1 MDFAAFQHSFFLQA
15 LGSAI
20 LNSIWQGLILWFF
33 YKGMA
38 GLYKSSKARMR
49 HNLSIIL
56 VFCSFVWFLVSFF
69 SKLLEYKSPNNIGFG
84 RVQGHL
90 NIGNQSISGLNGMFI
105 ILKSSLPYL
114 SVAYIFLLFF
124 LSVKLIASYRK
135 VYLISHKGL
144 IYPPSELLSFVNQL
158 RQRMGISR
166 KINLWVSNF
175 IDVPATI
182 GFIKPIILIPLAS
195 LNNLSDLQLEAII
208 LHEMS
213 HIKRNDYLTN
223 LLVSIIETVLFFN
236 PFVILLTNVIRQER
250 ENCCDDLVLEYNYDP
265 HSYASALLRLA
276 RSVPGMLQLGLG
288 AVSGKKQLLLSR
300 IKRIT
305 KDKVISTQYN
315 FGQKMLAFIFVT
327 AVFCLL
333 AWVTPKGKN
342 LIPALF
348 QKKEKLLPPLS
359 TAFSLNGSTNIFG
372 QPKKNHK
379 LIIAGKSYP
388 KNKKDPMESIEKFT
402 KENEEINGS
411 LMKEE
416 GLPPELEKVVS
427 KTSSSTNG
435 NPNIESE
442 INIMKRPSS
451 INIKNF
457 PFKEMSLNIT
467 LRNLNHEK
475 LNRDLKQVYL
485 ETDGIDLMNI
495 QVTIDKSL
503 SELKNSGLSQKK
515 ISQAYADAARAL
527 AKIHPI
533 SPKLFENNAM
543 EKVRRQLEIKES
555 EMKKKTDL
563 VTEINKKIQ
572 LAFAKLQNNNDELK
586 ARNLNFD
593 FHYDVDE
600 NAKN

>member
-20 LNSIWQGLILWFF
+20 LNSVWQGLIFWFF

-38 GLYKSSKARMR
+38 GLYKSSTARMR

-69 SKLLEYKSPNNIGFG
+69 SKLLGYKSPNNIGFG
-84 RVQGHL
+84 IVKGHL
-90 NIGNQSISGLNGMFI
+90 NTGNQSISGLDGMFI

-124 LSVKLIASYRK
+124 LSMKLIASYRK
-135 VYLISHKGL
+135 VHLISHKGL
-144 IYPPSELLSFVNQL
+144 IYPNPELLSFVNQL
-158 RQRMGISR
+158 RQGMGITR
-166 KINLWVSNF
+166 KINLWVSNL

-195 LNNLSDLQLEAII
+195 LNNLSDVQLEAII

-236 PFVILLTNVIRQER
+236 PFVILLTKVIRQER
-250 ENCCDDLVLEYNYDP
+250 ENCCDDLVLQYNYDA

-276 RSVPGMLQLGLG
+276 RSGAGMLHLGLG
-288 AVSGKKQLLLSR
+288 AVSGKRQLLLSR

-305 KDKVISTQYN
+305 KDKVILTQYN

-327 AVFCLL
+327 ALFCLL
-333 AWVTPKGKN
+333 AWLTPKGKN
-342 LIPALF
+342 LNPASF
-348 QKKEKLLPPLS
+348 EKKEKLLPPLS
-359 TAFSLNGSTNIFG
+359 TALSLNGSTNIFSKS
-372 QPKKNHK
+372 KKNYK
-379 LIIAGKSYP
+379 LIIAGKRYP
-388 KNKKDPMESIEKFT
+388 KNEKDPLESIEKIT
-402 KENEEINGS
+402 KENEEITGS
-411 LMKEE
+411 LMNGE
-416 GLPPELEKVVS
+416 GLPPELEKVIS
-427 KTSSSTNG
+427 KTSTNG

-467 LRNLNHEK
+467 LRNLSHEK
-475 LNRDLKQVYL
+475 LNKDLKHVYL
-485 ETDGIDLMNI
+485 KTGGIDLKNV

-503 SELKNSGLSQKK
+503 FELKNSGLSQKK
-515 ISQAYADAARAL
+515 LSQAYAYEARAL
-527 AKIHPI
+527 AKIYPI
-533 SPKLFENNAM
+533 STKLFENNAL

-555 EMKKKTDL
+555 DMKLKTDL

-572 LAFAKLQNNNDELK
+572 LAFAKLQKNNGESKDG
-586 ARNLNFD
+586 NLNFD

-600 NAKN
+600 NANN